1 LVRATVREN
10 VDVSEPS
17 EIEKLIAA
25 NPPPPRRRV
34 PVLLAIAV
42 ISALVALTSFGMFFG
57 GLRDFTGDWNDDLD
71 VQMGRGGGIQF
82 TVQHAWAYLVPLLV
96 VLIAST
102 LALFSSLIANVV
114 RQGRAAARR

>member
-1 LVRATVREN
+1 M
-10 VDVSEPS
+10 SEPS

-34 PVLLAIAV
+34 PVLLAIAG

-57 GLRDFTGDWNDDLD
+57 GLRVFTGDWNGELE
-71 VQMGRGGGIQF
+71 VRMGRGGGIQF
-82 TVQHAWAYLVPLLV
+82 TVQHGWTYLVPLLL

-102 LALFSSLIANVV
+102 LALFWSLIAHVV
-114 RQGRAAARR
+114 RQGRVAAR